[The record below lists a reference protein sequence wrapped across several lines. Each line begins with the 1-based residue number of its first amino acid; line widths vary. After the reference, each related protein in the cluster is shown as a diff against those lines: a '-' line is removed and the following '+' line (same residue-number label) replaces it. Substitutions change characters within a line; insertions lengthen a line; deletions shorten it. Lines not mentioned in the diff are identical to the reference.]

1 MRHIF
6 GAEPTD
12 PELYEFI
19 TQHYYK
25 LKFSEP
31 VTNIKLIIKRKNPK
45 HVLRDVKKLMA
56 KADDHKESLAQE
68 AIRIELEKNKKL
80 KKQQSSAD
88 KEAAKERQFFLK
100 QAKKKK
106 ETTRTL
112 V

>member
-100 QAKKKK
+100 QANKKK
-106 ETTRTL
+106 
-112 V
+112 